1 MPNNTN
7 CPSPWRRCF
16 YGMDTKM
23 RVKCGI
29 ARRAY
34 LNNAATPQVL
44 KQAADCFNQTLPCYA
59 YDNEQNTISENLK
72 KAYNEVRDLAL
83 CFVEGDPAR
92 DTVIYTANTTTA
104 INLLNHVLLSD
115 PKPYIL
121 TTRMEHMANYLPYRQ
136 TQGCQTILVKL
147 TPDGKIDMEDYCK
160 KLKLYSGQIKLVA
173 VTGASNITGYI
184 PPYHKMAALAHEHGA
199 LFFLDAVQLVQHKPF
214 SMKPHGDPGHI
225 DFLSF
230 DGHKCYTGQSGG
242 VLIGPK
248 AILDCGEPLLYG
260 AGMADFVSECQ
271 VVLRSAPERFEA
283 GYPDFLGILSMGAA
297 LRFLKEE
304 DPCAIAVYEES
315 LYQYMIQRLREIPGL
330 CLYGPI
336 NCGPAVPIASF
347 NMQGLTYQE
356 LACRLGFQCGIAV
369 GSGTLGAN
377 LYVQDLLC
385 LSDAEAY
392 HSYSCGCGFGLVRAS
407 LGLGNSTS
415 DVDRLADALF
425 QISRE
430 AGRCVK

>member
-1 MPNNTN
+1 M
-7 CPSPWRRCF
+7 
-16 YGMDTKM
+16 
-23 RVKCGI
+23 
-29 ARRAY
+29 
-34 LNNAATPQVL
+34 NNAATPQIL
-44 KQAADCFNQTLPCYA
+44 KPVIDCFHQTLPCYA

-72 KAYNEVRDLAL
+72 TAYNEVRDLAL
-83 CFVEGDPAR
+83 CFVEGDPCKDA
-92 DTVIYTANTTTA
+92 VIYTANTTAA
-104 INLLNHVLLSD
+104 INLLNHILLSA
-115 PKPYIL
+115 PKPYII
-121 TTRMEHMANYLPYRQ
+121 TTRMEHMANYLPYQQ
-136 TQGCQTILVKL
+136 TQSCQTLLVKL
-147 TPDGKIDMEDYCK
+147 TPDGKIDMEDYCC

-199 LFFLDAVQLVQHKPF
+199 LFFLDAVQLVQHRPF
-214 SMKPHGDPGHI
+214 SMKSHEDPGHI

-248 AILDCGEPLLYG
+248 ALFDCGEPLLYG
-260 AGMADFVSECQ
+260 AGIADFVSECQ
-271 VVLRSAPERFEA
+271 VILRSAPERFEA
-283 GYPDFLGILSMGAA
+283 GYPNFLGILSMGAA

-304 DPCAIAVYEES
+304 DVSAIAVYEES
-315 LYQYMIQRLREIPGL
+315 LYRYMIQRLREIPGL

-336 NCGPAVPIASF
+336 GCGPAVPIASF
-347 NMQGLTYQE
+347 NMQGLTYKE
-356 LACRLGFQCGIAV
+356 LAGRLGFQWGIAV

-392 HSYSCGCGFGLVRAS
+392 HAFNCGCGYGLVRAS
-407 LGLGNSTS
+407 LGAGSSTA
-415 DVDRLADALF
+415 DIDRLADALF

-430 AGRCVK
+430 TGRGVK